1 MRARITRSPV
11 VGRVLR
17 VAGLTTAFV
26 FAASCEGT
34 DMTRIAPPKA
44 TLGDDIFGVLCDRIG
59 AGALTEDLS
68 GASYHAVCH
77 YTNEGVYA
85 DKVDVALLPPPA
97 AGQEGEK
104 ARALGIAKVEA
115 MARRR
120 SDLVHA
126 FNAIFPEG
134 EIDDVTTEAAG
145 DKVQMRHALLSF
157 SQNLARLYETNPFEP
172 SRTPTVP
179 ASTRGLAQLFTS
191 LADSA
196 PAREALVKIWG
207 RQGYRPTPVALGV
220 VRPLLSYP
228 RLRPFTKAALDVLAP
243 EGKTVPELT
252 QILRVVEKDLA
263 SAKPNLS
270 ALPPVTVDAAT
281 AQPSRP
287 MEALEMLSRILLDEH
302 PSYARDAA
310 DPSRYIARRDRR
322 GFVVPLGNIPGQ
334 PGTVPAPFA
343 DLDNDGFAD
352 VDGFGQLVT
361 ANNVPVPALA
371 PFVFEGTSGT
381 DALGRP
387 DPAVYTYLDT
397 SRTLLG
403 SIAQNLVPLVDSTQY
418 ASGEDA
424 WKSEHETLM
433 YAVSGAY
440 LLFGDREDAQY
451 DPETG
456 EIKAAGESCA
466 TCFPY
471 RRFKAEGSPLPDIAH
486 ALGQILAD
494 PESDA
499 LLLGLIDLMENHEDM
514 VARLLG
520 ATLRIRDIALKHD
533 ALAAQGKEPL
543 ASLPY
548 ETPIWD
554 EVAAVMARITDE
566 PGLTAELIKG
576 FAHPTIV
583 SQQGEAANMGDA
595 LARFMTT
602 HDQMTYD
609 VENLNG
615 PAWNLTDDNTLSP
628 NNPVDRTKPLVGGNR
643 SCWERT
649 LDIIHNANN
658 VKACNKEGA
667 QVKAKLGNSTV
678 TWPPFGGSYT
688 ECELLSFENLGM
700 FYLDAILPENHP
712 KRAEFKIKSD
722 ALEGILDFLGV
733 FTDKGKLFEESSGI
747 KGLTL
752 KPDPAAL
759 NRLVFFGAESEEW
772 PAMPDIDPYI
782 SKDEKNERPN
792 TFISSLIEPVPTV
805 VCPLGPLGTR
815 QCAKQDQVLRLRGKN
830 TLFVLERYGFYDYL
844 RPLVTTFADATCNGG
859 TCEKDADGNYRVDG
873 ERMLLDL
880 IETLKRHW
888 PGPDHGPECSE
899 SGDAKTNPSYCSGAG
914 INRYEPILAEAFA
927 SDIVPA
933 LHEFSKLVTQAS
945 KITVGRGPKAG
956 EVWTGAKV
964 LEKTA
969 RILFSTKYASAAG
982 MADHKGNKSTK
993 WSDGTPQA
1001 QVTGFTLFADAL
1013 HGMDVRFDAACE
1025 CGGKTGAELAA
1036 CQADYDACREGAERR
1051 KGQWKRARSQLV
1063 DQFLGVEGEGPDAKF
1078 ANRGIPRAL
1087 VTSMKALR
1095 EQVNA
1100 HCPERESGTP
1110 CTWAKYELGKGL
1122 SESLSGPLAAASI
1135 DLLDRIRGDEAAR
1148 RELEKL
1154 LEHLLRASSDG
1165 DALQASLSSF
1175 VDALQVLAA
1184 DAELA
1189 PILNAAS
1196 AVARPETETG
1206 EPGALPAS
1214 LQMLKA
1220 LTSDDYDKY
1229 HVLDHILPN
1238 VATPMND
1245 GRGPTPLEIL
1255 MDTAAEVS
1263 RIDAARASGPLDA
1276 TDYEF
1281 ILKSARDFL
1290 TSETRGLEQL
1300 YTIVQKRPRDE

>member
-1 MRARITRSPV
+1 
-11 VGRVLR
+11 
-17 VAGLTTAFV
+17 
-26 FAASCEGT
+26 
-34 DMTRIAPPKA
+34 MTRIAPPKA

-85 DKVDVALLPPPA
+85 DKVDVSLLPTPA
-97 AGQEGEK
+97 AGPEGEK
-104 ARALGIAKVEA
+104 ARALSIAKVEA

-145 DKVQMRHALLSF
+145 DKVQMRDALLSF
-157 SQNLARLYETNPFEP
+157 SQNLARLYDTNPFEP

-179 ASTRGLAQLFTS
+179 ASTRGLADLFAA

-196 PAREALVKIWG
+196 PARDALVKIWG
-207 RQGYRPTPVALGV
+207 RQGYRPAPVALGA

-228 RLRPFTKAALDVLAP
+228 RLRPFANAALDVLAP
-243 EGKTVPELT
+243 DGKIVPELS
-252 QILRVVEKDLA
+252 QILRVLEKDLA
-263 SAKPNLS
+263 STKPTIS
-270 ALPPVTVDAAT
+270 ALPPITVDAAT

-310 DPSRYIARRDRR
+310 DPSLPIARRDRR
-322 GFVVPLGNIPGQ
+322 GFVVPLGNTPGQ
-334 PGTVPAPFA
+334 PGTVPAPFS

-352 VDGFGQLVT
+352 VDGFGQFVT

-371 PFVFEGTSGT
+371 PFVFTGTAGT
-381 DALGRP
+381 DELGRP
-387 DPAVYTYLDT
+387 TPPVYTYIDT

-403 SIAQNLVPLVDSTQY
+403 SIAQNLVPLVDATQY

-456 EIKAAGESCA
+456 EIKPADESCA

-471 RRFKAEGSPLPDIAH
+471 RRFKAEGSPLPDLAH

-499 LLLGLIDLMENHEDM
+499 LLLGLIDLVENHEDL

-520 ATLRIRDIALKHD
+520 AALRIREIAVKHD

-543 ASLPY
+543 AGLPY

-554 EVAAVMARITDE
+554 EIAAVMDRITDN
-566 PGLTAELIKG
+566 PGLTAKLIAS
-576 FAHPTIV
+576 FAHPLVV
-583 SQQGEAANMGDA
+583 SSQGGAANLGDSI
-595 LARFMTT
+595 ARFMTT
-602 HDQMTYD
+602 RDQMTYD

-615 PAWNLTDDNTLSP
+615 PAWNLTDGTTLDP
-628 NNPVDRTKPLVGGNR
+628 NNPVDWTKPLVGENR

-658 VKACNKEGA
+658 VKACNKDGA
-667 QVKAKLGNSTV
+667 KVKAKIGGSTL
-678 TWPPFGGSYT
+678 TWPIFGSGYD
-688 ECELLSFENLGM
+688 ECELLEFGNLGT
-700 FYLDAILPENHP
+700 FYLDSILPENHP
-712 KRAEFKIKSD
+712 KRAEIKIRAGDLD
-722 ALEGILDFLGV
+722 AMLNFFGI
-733 FTDKGKLFEESSGI
+733 FTSTDEMFENSSGI

-752 KPDPAAL
+752 HPTPAAL
-759 NRLVFFGAESEEW
+759 NRFVFFGASSEEF
-772 PAMPDIDPYI
+772 PAMPDLDPHI
-782 SKDEKNERPN
+782 GSGEKNVLTN
-792 TFISSLIEPVPTV
+792 TFISAVIEPVPTV
-805 VCPLGPLGTR
+805 VCPIGPNGTR
-815 QCAKQDQVLRLRGKN
+815 QCATQDDLLRLRGRN
-830 TLFVLERYGFYDYL
+830 TLFLLERYGFYDYL
-844 RPLVTTFADATCNGG
+844 QPLVTTFANATCNANG
-859 TCEKDADGNYRVDG
+859 TQCEEENGEFKADGEV
-873 ERMLLDL
+873 MLLDI

-899 SGDAKTNPSYCSGAG
+899 SGNAKTNPSYCSGAG
-914 INRYEPILAEAFA
+914 VNRYEPILAEAFV

-945 KITVGRGPKAG
+945 KITVARGPKAG
-956 EVWTGAKV
+956 EVWTGAQV
-964 LEKTA
+964 LEKTT
-969 RILFSTKYASAAG
+969 RILFNQKYASDAG
-982 MADHKGNKSTK
+982 MADRKGNKSTK
-993 WSDGTPQA
+993 WTDGTPQA
-1001 QVTGFTLFADAL
+1001 QVTGFTLFADAF

-1025 CGGKTGAELAA
+1025 CGGKTGEELAA
-1036 CQADYDACREGAERR
+1036 CQAAYDACRVEADRR

-1063 DQFLGVEGEGPDAKF
+1063 DQFLGIEGEGASSKF
-1078 ANRGIPRAL
+1078 ANRAIPRAL
-1087 VTSMKALR
+1087 VNSMKVFR

-1100 HCPERESGTP
+1100 HCPDRESGTP
-1110 CTWAKYELGKGL
+1110 CTWAKTELGKSL
-1122 SESLSGPLAAASI
+1122 SDSLSGPLAAATI

-1154 LEHLLRASSDG
+1154 LDHLLRASSDG

-1175 VDALQVLAA
+1175 VDVLQVLAA
-1184 DAELA
+1184 DAELS
-1189 PILNAAS
+1189 PILEAAS
-1196 AVARPETETG
+1196 AVTRPEREGG
-1206 EPGALPAS
+1206 EPGALPAA

-1220 LTSDDYDKY
+1220 LTSDEYDKY

-1238 VATPMND
+1238 VVTPMND
-1245 GRGPTPLEIL
+1245 GKGPTPLEVL

-1263 RIDAARASGPLDA
+1263 RIDAAQAKGPLDA

-1290 TSETRGLEQL
+1290 TSDTRGLEQL
-1300 YTIVQKRPRDE
+1300 YTIVQKRPRD